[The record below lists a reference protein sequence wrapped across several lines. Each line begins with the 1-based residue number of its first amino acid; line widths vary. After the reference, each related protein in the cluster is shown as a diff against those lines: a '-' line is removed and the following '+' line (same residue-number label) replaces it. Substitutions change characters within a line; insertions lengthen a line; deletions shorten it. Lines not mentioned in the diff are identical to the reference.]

1 VLILSR
7 ADLERVL
14 TPREVIDALERAF
27 PLSAAGRATVPPRTS
42 LAIEPDGVL
51 LVMPAAL
58 RHRSEDSQDL
68 GSKLVSVYPGNPAR
82 GQPTIHATYI
92 LMDGAT
98 GRPLALVEG
107 TYLTALR
114 TGAASALA
122 ARFLA
127 RRDARRIVCFG
138 AGVQAGFQ
146 LMCLAADRSIED
158 VAVVGRDPTRARAFV
173 ESMRRRLGVSVRLAD
188 DPRAAVANGDIVTC
202 ATTSRD
208 PVVYGTDLRPG
219 AHLDLVGAFRAS
231 DREADTEA
239 IRRAR
244 VIVDT
249 YAGALEEAGDVLI
262 PMKQGAIGREHVVAE
277 LAEVITGRR
286 RGRTRD
292 DEITAFKSVGWALED
307 LVTARL
313 AYNRAVAQH
322 IGIEVT
328 L

>member
-1 VLILSR
+1 GTGP
-7 ADLERVL
+7 A
-14 TPREVIDALERAF
+14 PR
-27 PLSAAGRATVPPRTS
+27 
-42 LAIEPDGVL
+42 
-51 LVMPAAL
+51 L
-58 RHRSEDSQDL
+58 R
-68 GSKLVSVYPGNPAR
+68 
-82 GQPTIHATYI
+82 
-92 LMDGAT
+92 
-98 GRPLALVEG
+98 
-107 TYLTALR
+107 
-114 TGAASALA
+114 

-202 ATTSRD
+202 ATSRD

-286 RGRTRD
+286 
-292 DEITAFKSVGWALED
+292 
-307 LVTARL
+307 
-313 AYNRAVAQH
+313 
-322 IGIEVT
+322 
-328 L
+328 